1 MNFEE
6 VLEELSIMRQTFPVK
21 NSNKNSHGKKT
32 CTYKVLHIM
41 FQGGFN
47 ILTTFKLIQSR
58 WCFYLFSIRKAISC
72 FFILPFSSSL
82 TQIRF

>member
-21 NSNKNSHGKKT
+21 NTHGKKK

-41 FQGGFN
+41 FQVGFN
-47 ILTTFKLIQSR
+47 IFTTFKLIQSR
-58 WCFYLFSIRKAISC
+58 WCLYLFSIRKTISC

-82 TQIRF
+82 AQIRF